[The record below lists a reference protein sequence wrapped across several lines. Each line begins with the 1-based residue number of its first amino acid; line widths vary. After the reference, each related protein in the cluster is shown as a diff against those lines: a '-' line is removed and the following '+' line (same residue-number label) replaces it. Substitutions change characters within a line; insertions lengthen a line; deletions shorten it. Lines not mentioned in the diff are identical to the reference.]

1 MSKTRKRPRLAFEF
15 MFHPLGF
22 VDSVEYDVLE
32 EQLRKQAPIPVFKLR
47 ALRRR
52 NTWAIE
58 LPLGIF
64 QGDVTPGSTDLST
77 EVLERER
84 VLRLIKEK
92 TGSFHMDK
100 TRDIIHRDGV
110 WYYRRKALEQFR
122 IYVHPN
128 TLFVA
133 AFNLLKAAELDPTVI
148 MGAPETTA
156 RPLTDRPVID
166 GHRARGPSWTER
178 DDYVLRKWFGRW
190 ADGKHHVLTD
200 AQWATVLDELR
211 GFRSKE
217 AVKHRLSVLNA
228 ATKRSLMTDGYIK
241 RDAVKAYLEKF
252 LGERAVV
259 PRFRPRLDGSY
270 YPSNASTTP
279 KKRPAAAR
287 QASTEPPLVTHLD
300 LF

>member
-1 MSKTRKRPRLAFEF
+1 MSKTRKPPRLAFDF

-32 EQLRKQAPIPVFKLR
+32 EQLRKQVTIPVFKLR

-64 QGDVTPGSTDLST
+64 QGDVSPGATDLAT
-77 EVLERER
+77 EVSERER
-84 VLRLIKEK
+84 TLRIIKEK
-92 TGSFHMDK
+92 TGSYHLDRS
-100 TRDIIHRDGV
+100 RDIFLKDGV

-148 MGAPETTA
+148 TGPSETTA
-156 RPLTDRPVID
+156 RPLTDRPIID
-166 GHRARGPSWTER
+166 GHRARGPKWTSK

-200 AQWATVLDELR
+200 AQWATVLEELR

-228 ATKRSLMTDGYIK
+228 ATKKSLMTDGYIK
-241 RDAVKAYLEKF
+241 REAVKTYLEKF

-270 YPSNASTTP
+270 YPT
-279 KKRPAAAR
+279 
-287 QASTEPPLVTHLD
+287 QASKPGFVGSKKQPADEPPLITHLD
-300 LF
+300 LA